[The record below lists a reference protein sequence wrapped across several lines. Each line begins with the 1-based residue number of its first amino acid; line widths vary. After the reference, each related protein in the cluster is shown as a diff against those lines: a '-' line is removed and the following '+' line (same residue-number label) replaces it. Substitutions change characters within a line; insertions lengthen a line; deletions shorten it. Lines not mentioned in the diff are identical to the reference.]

1 MTLKESLDRFNGRK
15 ILIVGDV
22 MLDRYLYGRVNR
34 LSPEAPVPVLDYEK
48 TDHRLGG
55 AANVALN
62 ILSMG
67 GEVLLVGMVGND
79 EEGEIFRSLLRESS
93 ITDEGVVSVD
103 RKSTRLNS
111 SHVAISYAVFCL
123 KKKKGKGVKERQ

>member
-34 LSPEAPVPVLDYEK
+34 ISPEAPVPVLDYEK

-62 ILSMG
+62 MLSMG
-67 GEVLLVGMVGND
+67 GEVLLVGVVGND
-79 EEGEIFRSLLRESS
+79 EEGEIFRSLRRESS
-93 ITDEGVVSVD
+93 ITDEGVVWVD
-103 RKSTRLNS
+103 DGCTT
-111 SHVAISYAVFCL
+111 L
-123 KKKKGKGVKERQ
+123 KARVMAPAPQVLDIDS